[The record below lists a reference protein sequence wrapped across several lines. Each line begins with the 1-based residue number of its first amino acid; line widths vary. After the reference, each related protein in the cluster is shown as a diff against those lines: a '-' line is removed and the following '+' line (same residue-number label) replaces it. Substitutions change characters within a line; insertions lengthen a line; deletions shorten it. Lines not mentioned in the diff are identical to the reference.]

1 MPTTEQQQVVV
12 TSLTAR
18 YGATRL
24 QVETNLLQQLVQL
37 VLGMRGRWYD
47 NLSVARFKRDVLD
60 LVRPGQEGT
69 ADLTAGYLDQV
80 LDELDSLSRPG
91 AVRLPERLRAVDP
104 LEEWERPAKVYR
116 RARLL
121 GLDDLAA
128 QERAEQRATD
138 LARMDLA
145 LAAREGAR
153 QRLVANPRVT
163 GYRRIIHPELSQSGT
178 CGLCLVAAD
187 RVYKAAE
194 LLPLHGGCQCTVL
207 PITTAHDPG
216 LKLNNDDLGAVYAA
230 ADASRSRRDRAAGS
244 SGGTARE
251 DLQRVRIVFNEHGEL
266 GPILSRAGENFRD
279 AADVEAD
286 TSAA

>member
-12 TSLTAR
+12 TALTAR
-18 YGATRL
+18 YGTAR
-24 QVETNLLQQLVQL
+24 QGVETNLLRALVQL
-37 VLGMRGRWYD
+37 LLGMQGRWYD
-47 NLSVARFKRDVLD
+47 NLAVARFKRDVVD
-60 LVRPGQEGT
+60 LLRPAQEGV

-80 LDELDSLSRPG
+80 LDELDSLTRPG
-91 AVRLPERLRAVDP
+91 TVRLPDPVRQVDP
-104 LEEWERPAKVYR
+104 TEEWERPAKVYR

-121 GLDDLAA
+121 GLEDLAA

-153 QRLVANPRVT
+153 QRLVANPKVI
-163 GYRRIIHPELSQSGT
+163 GYRRVIHPELSRSGV
-178 CGLCLVAAD
+178 CGLCLVASD
-187 RVYKAAE
+187 RVYSRGD
-194 LLPLHGGCQCTVL
+194 LLPLHGGCNCTVL
-207 PITTAHDPG
+207 PITNAHDPG
-216 LKLNNDDLGAVYAA
+216 KKLNDDDLGSIYAA
-230 ADASRSRRDRAAGS
+230 AGASRSKADRANAS
-244 SGGTARE
+244 TAAE
-251 DLQRVRIVFNEHGEL
+251 DLRRVRIVFHEHGEL